1 MSDLSVGS
9 LELDPDLLHASEVGV
24 YLSLNI
30 KDIQDAEQ
38 MKMDAHALI
47 QTGEIDFED
56 WARIRMAKS
65 TSELLN
71 ISRMSKRKR
80 QEMMAQ
86 QQQAVQEA
94 EERARQFQM
103 ALKQME
109 IQAEMNKE
117 QMNNQT
123 KIQTATIG
131 ADQFRRAYDINLDNI
146 NDANQRME
154 MELKYKREKDRE
166 DRKLQLIKL
175 AIEEAK
181 VKSQS
186 NKVKAN

>member
-1 MSDLSVGS
+1 
-9 LELDPDLLHASEVGV
+9 
-24 YLSLNI
+24 
-30 KDIQDAEQ
+30 
-38 MKMDAHALI
+38 
-47 QTGEIDFED
+47 
-56 WARIRMAKS
+56 AKS

-80 QEMMAQ
+80 QEMLAQ

-186 NKVKAN
+186 NKVNAN